1 MKKEILNYEVTIVGG
16 GVSGVVAAIAAAR
29 NGAKTLLINSSPVL
43 GGNSSSEIR
52 VWTRGSSGGGNIMAE
67 EMGILG
73 ELKLRNQYINQS
85 LNPFIWDEVLLEAVL
100 DEENI
105 TLLLGTLVVSTKV
118 RENRVES
125 IEAFSVRGE
134 VHYHIESN
142 IFIDASGDGV
152 VAAATSIPYI
162 IGKESKDEYQE
173 ELAPDVPSKCTQGS
187 SVLFF
192 TEKKDYKVKFIP
204 PSFAYPIEYI
214 EKLINTDGRIVN
226 ETTNGL
232 DFWWVE
238 YGGNCDMLSKSN
250 DIALELKKLVYGI
263 LNYIKNSG
271 KFDADY
277 LELDWVGNI
286 PGKRETRRFKTDT
299 VLTYNDIKD
308 KKVFDDV
315 AFYSGW
321 FLDFHPE
328 GGIYSKE
335 KSCIQIPIGIFPVPL
350 STLYSSKVG
359 NLLLC
364 GRIIGTTHSS
374 FSSSR
379 VMNTCALSGQ
389 AAGIAASYL
398 VKENKTTSCLKQ
410 DYNEVQKRLEDVLL
424 IDKAAKDINQP
435 TDFFVSSTISKVPG
449 KECGSIKAE
458 ESEIFLTVPS
468 EAIQNTSI
476 VIDSEK
482 DTNISIRVRKDILP
496 HRFDIGYGKHKTV
509 KLNKG
514 RNIVSLSLFTVEEPS
529 YLTLSF
535 KASSLVSF
543 PTLDENLPG
552 FLMGNLNKPQYFNP
566 FIILD
571 DFSIYSKENLFNG
584 YDRPY
589 NGYNGWV
596 SDQVE
601 CELKVKAKDFNQVNL
616 YFDPSLERELVSSR
630 QLKVHKSHMVDDIF
644 SVANSLVKDFDLT
657 VYKNNKPLET
667 IEIRNNYQRL
677 VKVNITEEGDSF
689 AIKFLK
695 TWNEKRIR
703 LFSVEII
710 NNK

>member
-1 MKKEILNYEVTIVGG
+1 MKENGIRNAYLM
-16 GVSGVVAAIAAAR
+16 AIAP
-29 NGAKTLLINSSPVL
+29 TSS
-43 GGNSSSEIR
+43 
-52 VWTRGSSGGGNIMAE
+52 
-67 EMGILG
+67 
-73 ELKLRNQYINQS
+73 
-85 LNPFIWDEVLLEAVL
+85 
-100 DEENI
+100 
-105 TLLLGTLVVSTKV
+105 
-118 RENRVES
+118 
-125 IEAFSVRGE
+125 
-134 VHYHIESN
+134 
-142 IFIDASGDGV
+142 
-152 VAAATSIPYI
+152 TSILVGTTAGIDPI
-162 IGKESKDEYQE
+162 MNK
-173 ELAPDVPSKCTQGS
+173 
-187 SVLFF
+187 FF
-192 TEKKDYKVKFIP
+192 LEEKKNMLIP
-204 PSFAYPIEYI
+204 RVAPQ
-214 EKLINTDGRIVN
+214 LNTDTFWYYKNAHLIDQKWSVKAAGIKQRHVDQAMSMNLYITN
-226 ETTNGL
+226 E
-232 DFWWVE
+232 
-238 YGGNCDMLSKSN
+238 M
-250 DIALELKKLVYGI
+250 
-263 LNYIKNSG
+263 
-271 KFDADY
+271 
-277 LELDWVGNI
+277 
-286 PGKRETRRFKTDT
+286 
-299 VLTYNDIKD
+299 
-308 KKVFDDV
+308 
-315 AFYSGW
+315 
-321 FLDFHPE
+321 
-328 GGIYSKE
+328 
-335 KSCIQIPIGIFPVPL
+335 
-350 STLYSSKVG
+350 
-359 NLLLC
+359 
-364 GRIIGTTHSS
+364 S

-703 LFSVEII
+703 LFSDIHFD
-710 NNK
+710 